1 MAEPQDKLMSA
12 IADLVQIVRKLR
24 STSGCSWD
32 REQTVLSLSPYMLEE
47 AYEVADAI
55 EKNDMKLL
63 RTELGDLLLHIIMSA
78 DICEEQNEFSLKD
91 VVSGISEKLI
101 RRHPHV
107 FKKHCD
113 LSATE
118 VEKQWEAI
126 KASEKREE
134 GFFSSIPS
142 AMPALQ
148 TAWRIQQRASEVG
161 FDWPNARGALGK
173 IFEEIGEF
181 ERSMES
187 DDTEAQ
193 NAELGDVFFSL
204 VNYCRLLG
212 FEPEAVLRSNNSKFI
227 ERFTRMERILE
238 EAGYSLG
245 EADMEMMENAWQR
258 AKLG

>member
-1 MAEPQDKLMSA
+1 MAEPQDKLIEA
-12 IADLVQIVRKLR
+12 ITDLLQIVRKLR
-24 STSGCSWD
+24 SPSGCNWD
-32 REQTVLSLSPYMLEE
+32 REQTVLSLSPFMLEE

-55 EKNDMKLL
+55 EKDDMKLL
-63 RTELGDLLLHIIMSA
+63 RTELGDLLLHVIMSA
-78 DICEEQNEFSLKD
+78 EICEEKNEFSLKD
-91 VVSGISEKLI
+91 VVEGISEKLI

-107 FKKHCD
+107 FKEHCD
-113 LSATE
+113 LEATD

-126 KASEKREE
+126 KALEKKDE

-142 AMPALQ
+142 IMPALQ

-161 FDWPNARGALGK
+161 FDWPDASGALSK

-181 ERSMES
+181 ERSLES
-187 DDTEAQ
+187 DDAEAQ

-212 FEPEAVLRSNNSKFI
+212 FEPEAVLRYNNSKFI
-227 ERFTRMERILE
+227 ERFTRMETLLK

-245 EADMEMMENAWQR
+245 EADMEMMENAWQK

>member
-1 MAEPQDKLMSA
+1 MAESQDKLMSA

-24 STSGCSWD
+24 SPSGCSWD

-91 VVSGISEKLI
+91 VVCGISEKLI

-107 FKKHCD
+107 FKEHCS
-113 LSATE
+113 LSANE